1 MQNNNIGVVQNF
13 NQYHIELK
21 NVAPAA
27 NMSQKTHLSPDDMK
41 SLDRL
46 VRQQQNFANNSQ
58 NFQV

>member
-46 VRQQQNFANNSQ
+46 VR
-58 NFQV
+58 